1 MNKNFRD
8 FAFLI
13 VFIIIF
19 GGLSYYLLFFY
30 KKDKT
35 LSSSEE
41 SFLSLKKNPDYLLQE
56 NLLKIKNIDLL
67 EYFRQRLNYHFY
79 STEKKGLEGLK
90 QELSQD
96 FPGERSTVLISLLEN
111 YLKYEESKK
120 KILASNDLD
129 PYEKIE
135 KTSMIKIEIFG
146 QALAELL
153 FIEKDSDLIQKFYA
167 YADRYLKKHST
178 DLPKSKRNHL
188 EKAKAEIYGS
198 KFDSIQNLETAKKK
212 LELELMINERELS
225 ILTAEER
232 KIAIEEYK
240 EKLKEFSR

>member
-8 FAFLI
+8 FTFLI
-13 VFIIIF
+13 IFIIIF

-30 KKDKT
+30 KKDKS
-35 LSSSEE
+35 LNSSEE
-41 SFLSLKKNPDYLLQE
+41 SFISLKKNPDYLVEE
-56 NLLKIKNIDLL
+56 NLLKIKNIELI
-67 EYFRQRLNYHFY
+67 EYFRQRLNYHSY

-96 FPGERSTVLISLLEN
+96 FPGERSTVLISILEN

-120 KILASNDLD
+120 KIQSSNELD
-129 PYEKIE
+129 AYEKIE
-135 KTSMIKIEIFG
+135 KISMIMIEIFG
-146 QALAELL
+146 QGLSDLL
-153 FIEKDSDLIQKFYA
+153 FIKKDSDLIQKFYA
-167 YADRYLKKHST
+167 YAERYLKKHIT

-188 EKAKAEIYGS
+188 EKARVEIYGS
-198 KFDSIQNLETAKKK
+198 KFDTLQNLETAKKK
-212 LELELMINERELS
+212 LALELMINERELS
-225 ILTAEER
+225 ILSAEER